1 VPELDATAL
10 LAGLAVVVAAVIK
23 GAIGFGFPTVATPL
37 LALVVDVKTA
47 VAVLIVPNLVMDGAQ
62 AARRGRLFAMARRTA
77 VMLVCAAAGTV
88 IGTRL
93 LVRLTPRAAILI
105 LGVFVTMFVIA
116 NVRRLAI
123 RVSPG
128 LERWLAPVVGLA
140 VGVIGGITNAPGTPL
155 VMWFYVLGLDKDEFV
170 RAVSLSFV
178 ALKLVQLVAVAHFG
192 LMTWN
197 RAGGSLVLTGVALV
211 GFAFGLRIQD
221 RLPQAAF
228 NRAVLGM
235 LAVLGMGL
243 VLRGL
248 V

>member
-1 VPELDATAL
+1 
-10 LAGLAVVVAAVIK
+10 
-23 GAIGFGFPTVATPL
+23 
-37 LALVVDVKTA
+37 VKTA

-77 VMLVCAAAGTV
+77 GMLAFAAGGTV

-93 LVRLTPRAAILI
+93 LVRLTPRAAVLV
-105 LGVFVTMFVIA
+105 LGGFVVMFVVA
-116 NVRRLAI
+116 NIRRLTI
-123 RVSPG
+123 QVSPG
-128 LERWLAPVVGLA
+128 LERGLAPVVGLA

-178 ALKLVQLVAVAHFG
+178 VLKLVQLVAVAHFG

-197 RAGGSLVLTGVALV
+197 RAGGPLVLTAVALA

-235 LAVLGMGL
+235 LAVLGVGL
-243 VLRGL
+243 MLRGL
-248 V
+248 F